1 MGKNP
6 GGTLMRLAHACLA
19 VLMLAAALP
28 AAGESYPNRP
38 VRLVVGFSAGGGA
51 DNGSRLF
58 AHALGERWGQ
68 QIVIDNRGGAGGMLA
83 AEIVANAAPDGY
95 TLLACSINQALA
107 PLLYK
112 KLTVD
117 PVKDFAPITA
127 TAILANILM
136 VNNAAPFRTLGELI
150 AHAKANPGK
159 LTYGSS
165 GVGASLHITMELLKS
180 MAGVDIVHVPYKGG
194 APALADLLAGHIDM
208 VFGNATDRVAT
219 VKAGQVRA
227 LAVSS
232 AKRIP
237 MLPDVPTVAEQG
249 VPGFEVITWYGL
261 CAPAATPAPILAKLS
276 EDAMAVQRTDDY
288 KRRTF
293 EFGVEPAP
301 MTPTEYAA
309 FVDAQAAKW
318 AKVMREIHIEPQ

>member
-1 MGKNP
+1 
-6 GGTLMRLAHACLA
+6 MRLVRAWLA
-19 VLMLAAALP
+19 VLALAASVP
-28 AAGESYPNRP
+28 AVAETYPNRP
-38 VRLVVGFSAGGGA
+38 VKLVVGFAAGGGA

-83 AEIVANAAPDGY
+83 AEIVANAPPDGY

-127 TAILANILM
+127 TSVLANILM
-136 VNNAAPFRTLGELI
+136 VNNASPFKTLGELL
-150 AHAKANPGK
+150 AYAKANPGK

-165 GVGASLHITMELLKS
+165 GVGASLHITMEMLKS

-208 VFGNATDRVAT
+208 VFGNATDRVASI
-219 VKAGQVRA
+219 KAGQMRA

-261 CAPAATPAPILAKLS
+261 CAPAATPEPILAKLS
-276 EDAMAVQRTDDY
+276 ADAIAAQDNEEY
-288 KRRTF
+288 KRRCF
-293 EFGVEPAP
+293 EYGVEPAP
-301 MTPTEYAA
+301 MSRAEYAA
-309 FVDAQAAKW
+309 FVDTQAAKW
-318 AKVMREIHIEPQ
+318 AKVMREVHIEPQ

>member
-1 MGKNP
+1 
-6 GGTLMRLAHACLA
+6 MRLAPACLA
-19 VLMLAAALP
+19 RACFAAVALAAAVP
-28 AAGESYPNRP
+28 AAAQPSAQGYPNRP
-38 VRLVVGFSAGGGA
+38 VKLVVGFAAGGGA

-58 AHALGERWGQ
+58 AHALQERWGQ
-68 QIVIDNRGGAGGMLA
+68 QVVIDNRGGAGGMLA
-83 AEIVANAAPDGY
+83 AEIVASAPPDGY
-95 TLLACSINQALA
+95 TLLACTINQAIA

-112 KLTVD
+112 KLNVD

-127 TAILANILM
+127 TSTLANILM
-136 VNNAAPFRTLGELI
+136 VNNASPFRTIGDLL
-150 AHAKANPGK
+150 AYAKANPGK

-165 GVGASLHITMELLKS
+165 GVGASLHITMEFLKS

-208 VFGNATDRVAT
+208 VFGNATDRVASI
-219 VKAGQVRA
+219 KAGQMRA

-237 MLPDVPTVAEQG
+237 MLPDVPTVAESG

-261 CAPAATPAPILAKLS
+261 CAPAGTPEPILAKLS
-276 EDAMAVQRTDDY
+276 EEAIAAQASEDY
-288 KRRTF
+288 KRRCF

-301 MTPTEYAA
+301 MSRTEYAA
-309 FVDAQAAKW
+309 FVDTQAAKW
-318 AKVMREIHIEPQ
+318 AKIMRDIKLEPQ

>member
-1 MGKNP
+1 
-6 GGTLMRLAHACLA
+6 MRLARACLVA
-19 VLMLAAALP
+19 MTLVAGPLGAWSAAAQSAP
-28 AAGESYPNRP
+28 NYPTRP
-38 VRLVVGFSAGGGA
+38 VRLLVGFAAGGGA

-83 AEIVANAAPDGY
+83 AEIVANATPDGY

-127 TAILANILM
+127 TATLANIMM
-136 VNNAAPFRTLGELI
+136 VNNTSPHRTVGELI
-150 AHAKANPGK
+150 AYAKANPGK

-165 GVGASLHITMELLKS
+165 GVGASLHIAMELFKS
-180 MAGVDIVHVPYKGG
+180 MAGIDIVHVPYKGG
-194 APALADLLAGHIDM
+194 APALADLLGGHIDI

-219 VKAGQVRA
+219 VKAGQVRGI
-227 LAVSS
+227 AVSS
-232 AKRIP
+232 AKRLP
-237 MLPDVPTVAEQG
+237 MLPDVPTVAET

-261 CAPAATPAPILAKLS
+261 CAPVATPEPILAKLS
-276 EDAMAVQRTDDY
+276 EDARAVQRTDDY
-288 KRRTF
+288 KRRAY
-293 EFGVEPAP
+293 ELGVEPAP
-301 MTPTEYAA
+301 MTRTEYAA

-318 AKVMREIHIEPQ
+318 AKVMREINIEPQ